1 MMFSCSG
8 GATMFLF
15 EIKAL
20 WKSKNSIHTIEV
32 WSMSEAS
39 AKEYVRQR
47 FQEEWLESPKI
58 ISVKELAVE
67 E

>member
-1 MMFSCSG
+1 
-8 GATMFLF
+8 MFLF

-20 WKSKNSIHTIEV
+20 LKSKNSIHTIEV
-32 WSMSEAS
+32 WSMSQAS

-58 ISVKELAVE
+58 LSIKELVAE
-67 E
+67 ES